1 MNLLCVTFLVKSG
14 MLDSVDSHTG
24 TRERCKDNSQ
34 NNTTTTTITNN
45 NNNNSI
51 KSNTKSNILLIIISN
66 VRAKH
71 TVNQVEHS
79 VEFDFG

>member
-1 MNLLCVTFLVKSG
+1 

-34 NNTTTTTITNN
+34 NNNTTTTITTTTTTNN
-45 NNNNSI
+45 NNI